1 MKWHR
6 QKYLGKVR
14 MSCNLYHIDNICTYI
29 LGVSVVGMGSLR
41 ACRADNYDS
50 RQLIQSVLIWGP
62 PVVFEI
68 SLQCFVV
75 KYNKSYP
82 LGQLSVTT

>member
-1 MKWHR
+1 MPTI
-6 QKYLGKVR
+6 
-14 MSCNLYHIDNICTYI
+14 NLTT
-29 LGVSVVGMGSLR
+29 
-41 ACRADNYDS
+41 DS

-68 SLQCFVV
+68 SLQCYVV